1 MCFEPDNKNNTNFD
15 TVVSIKRANFDE
27 MKFFLEYLSS

>member
-15 TVVSIKRANFDE
+15 TVSIKRANFDK
-27 MKFFLEYLSS
+27 MKFFWEYLSS